1 MSPIPP
7 NPQNLSNNNHNN
19 VGNNDLTENEF
30 VLGEEEGQLNTS
42 NGDYQMLNQVPSN
55 LEQNENDDDDDEDD
69 DDDSDAD
76 FDPDLD
82 FEQLATTRAYIQQ
95 QQSLNK
101 KSSAAT
107 NQPII
112 ETNNNLFDIDF
123 FERKIK
129 LECEEIVLDE
139 KKSKKITEIMANFK

>member
-7 NPQNLSNNNHNN
+7 NPQNLANNNE
-19 VGNNDLTENEF
+19 NNDLNENIL
-30 VLGEEEGQLNTS
+30 VEEDQQQNTS
-42 NGDYQMLNQVPSN
+42 NGDYQMLNQIPAANNQES
-55 LEQNENDDDDDEDD
+55 QNESDDNEDDDDEDD
-69 DDDSDAD
+69 DSDTE

-101 KSSAAT
+101 KSTS

-139 KKSKKITEIMANFK
+139 NKSKKITEIMANFK

>member
-7 NPQNLSNNNHNN
+7 NPQNSANNNENN
-19 VGNNDLTENEF
+19 VENNDLNENIL
-30 VLGEEEGQLNTS
+30 VEEDQQQNTS
-42 NGDYQMLNQVPSN
+42 NGDYQMLNQVPANNQELQS
-55 LEQNENDDDDDEDD
+55 DDDEDD
-69 DDDSDAD
+69 DEDDDSDTE

-101 KSSAAT
+101 KSTS

-139 KKSKKITEIMANFK
+139 NKSKKITEIMANFK

>member
-7 NPQNLSNNNHNN
+7 NPQNSANNNENN
-19 VGNNDLTENEF
+19 VENNDLNENIL
-30 VLGEEEGQLNTS
+30 VEEDQQQNTS
-42 NGDYQMLNQVPSN
+42 NGDYQMLNQVPAN
-55 LEQNENDDDDDEDD
+55 NQELQNESDDDEDD
-69 DDDSDAD
+69 DEDDDSDTE

-101 KSSAAT
+101 KSTS

-139 KKSKKITEIMANFK
+139 NKSKKITEIMANFK

>member
-7 NPQNLSNNNHNN
+7 NPQNSANNNENN
-19 VGNNDLTENEF
+19 VENNDLNENIL
-30 VLGEEEGQLNTS
+30 VEEDQQQNTS
-42 NGDYQMLNQVPSN
+42 NGDYQMLNQVPAN
-55 LEQNENDDDDDEDD
+55 NQELQNESDDDEDD
-69 DDDSDAD
+69 DEDDDSDTE

-101 KSSAAT
+101 KAT
-107 NQPII
+107 SNQPII
-112 ETNNNLFDIDF
+112 ETNSNLFDIDF

-139 KKSKKITEIMANFK
+139 NKSKKITEIMANFK